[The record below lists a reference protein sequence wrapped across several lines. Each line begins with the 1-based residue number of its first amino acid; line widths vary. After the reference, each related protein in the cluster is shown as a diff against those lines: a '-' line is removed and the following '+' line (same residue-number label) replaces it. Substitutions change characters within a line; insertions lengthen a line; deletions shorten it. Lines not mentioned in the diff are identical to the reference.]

1 VRTKGLAIFA
11 LSLTMISATAN
22 ADDSVKVKFRS
33 GYPPPDRNSEMVELK
48 VLRFAVGDSAVP
60 IDVDRYFTKVG
71 KILADERVPASWQ
84 YVPVDDATIEI
95 DVALGDKSFTLLFGA
110 MDVATVSPYAEDEDK
125 RVLSACRQ
133 LLKLTMEEASR
144 TFSGK

>member
-1 VRTKGLAIFA
+1 MRTKGLAIFA

-48 VLRFAVGDSAVP
+48 VTRFPVVDQAVP
-60 IDVDRYFTKVG
+60 IDVDRYFSTVQ
-71 KILADERVPASWQ
+71 KILVDGHVPAQWQ
-84 YVPVDDATIEI
+84 YVPVDAPTIEI
-95 DVALGDKSFTLLFGA
+95 DVVLGDKSFTLIFGA
-110 MDVATVSPYAEDEDK
+110 MDLPMSPSSAEDEDK
-125 RVLSACRQ
+125 RVLAACRE

-144 TFSGK
+144 NFSGK